1 MWDEPVAL
9 VLRMGCVN
17 HGGLHPFRKCAC
29 GASVSQ
35 NILLHGS
42 GHVLLTDFDLSYSKG
57 VTTPKIEKVMSK
69 VPKKV
74 GGLRRTLS
82 HVRCRPQLP

>member
-1 MWDEPVAL
+1 MSL
-9 VLRMGCVN
+9 THVLLILTLLLPSCT
-17 HGGLHPFRKCAC
+17 
-29 GASVSQ
+29 Q

-74 GGLRRTLS
+74 GS
-82 HVRCRPQLP
+82 

>member
-1 MWDEPVAL
+1 MIRVYDHVPVMCSSFSHYHCL
-9 VLRMGCVN
+9 PPPL
-17 HGGLHPFRKCAC
+17 
-29 GASVSQ
+29 Q

-57 VTTPKIEKVMSK
+57 VTTPKIEKVLSK

-74 GGLRRTLS
+74 GSCHHKREHALAGAS
-82 HVRCRPQLP
+82 ISGSIH

>member
-1 MWDEPVAL
+1 MLLILTLLLPS
-9 VLRMGCVN
+9 CT
-17 HGGLHPFRKCAC
+17 
-29 GASVSQ
+29 Q

-74 GGLRRTLS
+74 GS
-82 HVRCRPQLP
+82 

>member
-1 MWDEPVAL
+1 MSLMCSSFSHYYCCLP
-9 VLRMGCVN
+9 
-17 HGGLHPFRKCAC
+17 PP
-29 GASVSQ
+29 SQ

-57 VTTPKIEKVMSK
+57 VTTPKIEKVLSK

-74 GGLRRTLS
+74 GS
-82 HVRCRPQLP
+82 